1 MLRPASGTGH
11 VVMQGSARGGAPA
24 AAFVRPS
31 NYANDVAAVS
41 TPSVDGADFGRL
53 FRDLRRALE
62 ISPHTLADHVG
73 TTVDVIAALEAS
85 NVMRLPLWPE
95 TFRVVTQVTQLVGV
109 DPAPVLTVIY
119 REMQAH
125 AASFSQLHR
134 THAAQHAAGV
144 DGYLRGEP
152 VLQGAQPRDLRPGIR
167 ERAAKRSFVGLARGF
182 SALSLERAGHVL
194 VRVRDLW
201 ATGRD
206 QFGLDAKRLSAVG
219 ALLLIVLGIFAQGS
233 ALQASLATLNPPLAS
248 LMRSA
253 QDYLLMRAAPVR
265 EGLRWIE
272 VDDPRSR
279 RTNRLQSGRAS

>member
-1 MLRPASGTGH
+1 MTGI
-11 VVMQGSARGGAPA
+11 
-24 AAFVRPS
+24 
-31 NYANDVAAVS
+31 
-41 TPSVDGADFGRL
+41 DGADFGRL

-62 ISPHTLADHVG
+62 ISPHTLAAHVG
-73 TTVDVIAALEAS
+73 TTVDVIGALEAS
-85 NVMRLPLWPE
+85 DVMRLPLWPE

-134 THAAQHAAGV
+134 THAVQYVAGV
-144 DGYLRGEP
+144 DGHIRGEP

-167 ERAAKRSFVGLARGF
+167 ERVAKRSFVGLARGL
-182 SALSLERAGHVL
+182 SAFSLERAGRVL